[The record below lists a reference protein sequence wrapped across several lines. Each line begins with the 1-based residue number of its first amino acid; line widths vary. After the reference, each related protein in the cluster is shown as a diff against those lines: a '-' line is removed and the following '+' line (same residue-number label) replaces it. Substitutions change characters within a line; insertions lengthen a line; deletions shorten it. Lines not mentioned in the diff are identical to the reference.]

1 MRIYLLS
8 LDKRRTFF
16 YADEYEPSGDCP
28 EGDDSV
34 GEETGWRGRMRE
46 HREQLR
52 TVWENSDAK
61 AVRWSRRAWEW
72 MHSWAHPD
80 ETMLRRLRSACRIE
94 LHHPAGRDPEE
105 VRGLWSRYLAQRWWR
120 HLLWLTVNMIVA
132 PPAVMTL
139 WVLPGPNVI
148 GYWFAYRAIHHAL
161 IVRGIRRARWGGL
174 PVELRASPALDLPI
188 ERDGEGRAAHPAID
202 GPAPLLAEHVARTE
216 AEAVAAEPPSGEI
229 SSFKQP

>member
-16 YADEYEPSGDCP
+16 YADESEPPDDCT
-28 EGDDSV
+28 GADDSC
-34 GEETGWRGRMRE
+34 GEETGWRARL
-46 HREQLR
+46 REQR
-52 TVWENSDAK
+52 EQFRSVWHESDARV
-61 AVRWSRRAWEW
+61 VRWSRRAWEW

-105 VRGLWSRYLAQRWWR
+105 VSGLWSRYLAQRWWR
-120 HLLWLTVNMIVA
+120 HLLWLSVNLAVA
-132 PPAVMTL
+132 PPAVMAL

-148 GYWFAYRAIHHAL
+148 GYWFAYRAIHHAM

-174 PVELRASPALDLPI
+174 PVVLRALPSLDQPI
-188 ERDGEGRAAHPAID
+188 ERDDEGRAAHPAID
-202 GPAPLLAEHVARTE
+202 GPAPLLSEHVARTE
-216 AEAVAAEPPSGEI
+216 AEAAPIQPPSDEPR
-229 SSFKQP
+229 KQPKP

>member
-8 LDKRRTFF
+8 LDRKRSFF
-16 YADEYEPSGDCP
+16 YADESEPPDDGPD
-28 EGDDSV
+28 GDDSRA
-34 GEETGWRGRMRE
+34 GETGWSGRIRE

-52 TVWENSDAK
+52 SVWEQSETRI
-61 AVRWSRRAWEW
+61 VRWSRRAWEW

-80 ETMLRRLRSACRIE
+80 ETMLRRLRSASWIE

-105 VRGLWSRYLAQRWWR
+105 VRGLWTRYLSQRCWR
-120 HLLWLTVNMIVA
+120 HSLWLTVNLIVA

-148 GYWFAYRAIHHAL
+148 GYWFAYRAIHHGL
-161 IVRGIRRARWGGL
+161 IVRGIYRARWGGL
-174 PVELRASPALDLPI
+174 PLELRASPALDFPI

-202 GPAPLLAEHVARTE
+202 GPAPLLSEHVARTE
-216 AEAVAAEPPSGEI
+216 AESAAADLPSDKI
-229 SSFKQP
+229 